1 MTIDLSSATTSS
13 TASSTSS
20 SVAPSGTAGWDASD
34 VGLRVAEATVL
45 APPGPA
51 PQTPLRRLGGAA
63 LWSAVGLSV
72 AVALWAYGSGKVDGL
87 PSPWQTFG
95 RLRTLLAGAFV
106 DNGPN
111 DQGIARR
118 LLTSL
123 LRVFGGFAMASV
135 LGVPFGLWMGSSKRV
150 WQAANPVVQ
159 FLRPVSPLV
168 WFPIWLV
175 VFKDSG
181 KAALWVIFVTA
192 LWPILLN
199 TAVGAGS
206 VPLDQQHVAKVF
218 RFNRRTYV
226 RHVLLPNSLPSIV
239 TGMRLSMG
247 VAWMVIVAVEMMSA
261 GTGIGTYTWD
271 SYNAGAMDKVLSA
284 LLVIGAVGLLLD
296 LFFLR
301 LTKAVALKESRP

>member
-1 MTIDLSSATTSS
+1 MSIDLFSPTTNEEPHSYQPVGLDARPLDGLVAVPIGPTATS
-13 TASSTSS
+13 
-20 SVAPSGTAGWDASD
+20 APSRA
-34 VGLRVAEATVL
+34 
-45 APPGPA
+45 
-51 PQTPLRRLGGAA
+51 LGSV
-63 LWSAVGLSV
+63 LWSLVGV
-72 AVALWAYGSGKVDGL
+72 AVAGLVWSVGSANVEGL
-87 PSPWQTFG
+87 PSPTETFRSLG
-95 RLRTLLAGAFV
+95 TLLANAFV

-111 DQGIARR
+111 DQGIGLR
-118 LLTSL
+118 LFTSL
-123 LRVFGGFAMASV
+123 KRVFGGFALASIV
-135 LGVPFGLWMGSSKRV
+135 GVPFGLWMGTSKRV
-150 WQAANPVVQ
+150 WRASNPVVQ
-159 FLRPVSPLV
+159 LLRPVSPLV

-181 KAALWVIFVTA
+181 QAALWVIFVTA
-192 LWPILLN
+192 LWPIVLN

-206 VPLDQQHVAKVF
+206 IPLDQRNVAKVF

-226 RHVLLPNSLPSIV
+226 RHIVLPNSLPSIV

-261 GTGIGTYTWD
+261 GSGIGTYTWD

-284 LLVIGAVGLLLD
+284 LLVIGVVGLLLD

>member
-1 MTIDLSSATTSS
+1 MSIDFVSPTTNEQQDSRN
-13 TASSTSS
+13 ASVLDAPAVDGLVT
-20 SVAPSGTAGWDASD
+20 VPLGPGAPSTPG
-34 VGLRVAEATVL
+34 RVFGSL
-45 APPGPA
+45 
-51 PQTPLRRLGGAA
+51 
-63 LWSAVGLSV
+63 LWSLVGV
-72 AVALWAYGSGKVDGL
+72 AVAGAVWGVGSAKVDGL
-87 PSPWQTFG
+87 PSPTETLG
-95 RLRTLLAGAFV
+95 SLGTLLANAFV

-111 DQGIARR
+111 DQGIGLR

-123 LRVFGGFAMASV
+123 KRVFGGFAIASFV
-135 LGVPFGLWMGSSKRV
+135 GVPFGLWMGTSTRV
-150 WQAANPVVQ
+150 WRASNPVVQ
-159 FLRPVSPLV
+159 LLRPVSPLV

-181 KAALWVIFVTA
+181 QAALWVIFVTA
-192 LWPILLN
+192 LWPIVLN

-206 VPLDQQHVAKVF
+206 IPVDQRNVAKVF
-218 RFNRRTYV
+218 KFNRRTYV
-226 RHVLLPNSLPSIV
+226 RHIVLPNSLPSIV

-261 GTGIGTYTWD
+261 GSGIGTYTWD

-284 LLVIGAVGLLLD
+284 LLVIGVVGLLLD

>member
-1 MTIDLSSATTSS
+1 MSIDLSAPTLSAPVTIDAPVSLPLDPFDGTSPELVAVPPTGRGRS
-13 TASSTSS
+13 RLTRAAAAS
-20 SVAPSGTAGWDASD
+20 
-34 VGLRVAEATVL
+34 
-45 APPGPA
+45 
-51 PQTPLRRLGGAA
+51 
-63 LWSAVGLSV
+63 LWSLVGIAVVGV
-72 AVALWAYGSGKVDGL
+72 IWAIGSSRVDGL
-87 PSPWQTFG
+87 PSPLQTLD
-95 RLRTLLAGAFV
+95 RLRTLLADAFV

-111 DQGIARR
+111 DQGIGLR
-118 LLTSL
+118 LITSL
-123 LRVFGGFAMASV
+123 RRVLGGFALASIV
-135 LGVPFGLWMGSSKRV
+135 GVPFGLWMGSSKRV
-150 WQAANPVVQ
+150 WRAANPVVQ

-181 KAALWVIFVTA
+181 KAALWVILMTA
-192 LWPILLN
+192 LWPIVLN

-206 VPLDQQHVAKVF
+206 IPEDQRNVARVF

-226 RHVLLPNSLPSIV
+226 RHVLIPCTLPAIV

-301 LTKAVALKESRP
+301 LSKAVSPKEVNP